1 MSNPEYFPSMSKTYK
16 DLLLPSKVCFIQG
29 EVTQINMN
37 NSLTVSMSH
46 SLDTEDAKISKSVQF
61 DILIICTSAFKA
73 KTQHNIFR
81 SSALTLAERTLELQN
96 MNRTIDNTKTV
107 VIKDETL

>member
-1 MSNPEYFPSMSKTYK
+1 MSKSYK
-16 DLLLPSKVCFIQG
+16 DPLTPTKVCFIQG

-37 NSLTVSMSH
+37 NSLTVSISH

-61 DILIICTSAFKA
+61 DILIICTSAFKV
-73 KTQHNIFR
+73 KMQHNIFR
-81 SSALTLAERTLELQN
+81 SSAVTLAERTQELHS
-96 MNRTIDNTKTV
+96 MHRMIDNTKAI